1 MKFILAILICS
12 QVGGTCIDPYKVPEK
27 FDEGYDCMVKGYE
40 MSLDKIKEIGRE
52 DVNKHNIYI
61 KFGCYPEQVYEKG
74 QPTKFDT
81 IVKLW

>member
-1 MKFILAILICS
+1 MKFVLAILICS
-12 QVGGTCIDPYKVPEK
+12 QVGGTCLDPYKVPEK

-40 MSLDKIKEIGRE
+40 MSLEKIKEIGRE

-61 KFGCYPEQVYEKG
+61 KFGCYPELQLQG

-81 IVKLW
+81 VVKLW

>member
-1 MKFILAILICS
+1 MKFVLAILICS
-12 QVGGTCIDPYKVPEK
+12 QVGNTCLDPYNVPGK

-52 DVNKHNIYI
+52 DVNKHNIFI

-81 IVKLW
+81 VVKLW

>member
-1 MKFILAILICS
+1 
-12 QVGGTCIDPYKVPEK
+12 
-27 FDEGYDCMVKGYE
+27 MVKGYE

-61 KFGCYPEQVYEKG
+61 KFGCYPESQPQG

-81 IVKLW
+81 VVKLW

>member
-12 QVGGTCIDPYKVPEK
+12 QVGGTCLDPYKVPGK
-27 FDEGYDCMVKGYE
+27 FDEGYDCMVTGYE

-52 DVNKHNIYI
+52 DVNKHNIFI
-61 KFGCYPEQVYEKG
+61 KFGCYPESQPQG

-81 IVKLW
+81 VVKLW